1 VPWRRDKAQRG
12 AQVRDTL
19 GALAERFAA
28 LRPGGAPGLALS
40 RLGARQARPLL
51 LKRVV
56 QYSPAWVKS
65 QNRMASTSNQARVA
79 RSARA
84 HLSCVCLAVDAACV
98 APAAAAA
105 HAYGALVARLPGHVL
120 GATLQFIRHLCRWV
134 PLGRLWLALY
144 VSHP

>member
-1 VPWRRDKAQRG
+1 VKRSA

-19 GALAERFAA
+19 GALAERVAA

-65 QNRMASTSNQARVA
+65 QNRMASTSNQASF
-79 RSARA
+79 SARYFSRG
-84 HLSCVCLAVDAACV
+84 LQRVRGLPLRVSC
-98 APAAAAA
+98 
-105 HAYGALVARLPGHVL
+105 
-120 GATLQFIRHLCRWV
+120 
-134 PLGRLWLALY
+134 
-144 VSHP
+144 

>member
-1 VPWRRDKAQRG
+1 VAKQPCLHNLYQCRG
-12 AQVRDTL
+12 ALVKRSAAQVRDTL

-65 QNRMASTSNQARVA
+65 QNRMASTSNQVIFFLNFPPILDRCLYFSRGACGARPH
-79 RSARA
+79 SP
-84 HLSCVCLAVDAACV
+84 CMCPAVDAACV
-98 APAAAAA
+98 WKRLGQSRPRPP
-105 HAYGALVARLPGHVL
+105 LV
-120 GATLQFIRHLCRWV
+120 
-134 PLGRLWLALY
+134 
-144 VSHP
+144 